1 MKHLIYILLFTLT
14 AQAQTTFD
22 MTADFD
28 YIFLEKEEGFSI
40 GNDSIEPY
48 FEVKYIGNLDFNHQ
62 TLEIMNSKITVY
74 GDTINSGNI
83 IKRFAVSELV
93 VIPETLEIVEPII
106 EAVKIYPNPVVD
118 YFFVAGN
125 NLN

>member
-28 YIFLEKEEGFSI
+28 YVFLEKQEGFSI

-48 FEVKYIGNLDFNHQ
+48 FEVSYIGNLDFNYQ

-83 IKRFAVSELV
+83 IKRFTISELV